1 MNAAEQA
8 NTLENATKIA
18 TVVNIFKRSFPD
30 ATSDLKPWATD
41 LDTLEQVDPHSIDIG
56 FHFPGWS
63 RRYQCRSVLVQVRF
77 YRDPESKERRAIGAE
92 VAGFHHVGEQWRLS
106 TVKDWSFVGVA
117 IPEEEPQSALKVFC
131 RELLTVFNRRESD
144 ASSV

>member
-8 NTLENATKIA
+8 NTLETASKIA

-30 ATSDLKPWATD
+30 AKSDLKPWASD
-41 LDTLEQVDPHSIDIG
+41 PDTRDQVDPHSIDMG

-77 YRDPESKERRAIGAE
+77 YQDPESKERRAIGAE
-92 VAGFHHVGEQWRLS
+92 VAGFSHAGEQWRLS
-106 TVKDWSFVGVA
+106 TVKDWCFVGIA
-117 IPEEEPQSALKVFC
+117 IPSPEAQRALKIFC
-131 RELLTVFNRRESD
+131 RELLTVFNQREE
-144 ASSV
+144 ASSA